1 MGKLSDF
8 LFKAANVV
16 IDSAAGA
23 TNDTIQEKVSEQNQ
37 KSQEKKQAKKQNKE
51 TLNKR

>member
-16 IDSAAGA
+16 VDSAAGA
-23 TNDTIQEKVSEQNQ
+23 ANDTIQEKVNEQSQ
-37 KSQEKKQAKKQNKE
+37 KSQERKQLRNAERNSSKK
-51 TLNKR
+51 